1 MNPSSWN
8 GATYPEALPTASPE
22 FQVIG
27 APHPR
32 NRVPEQKAEESAT
45 PDEGASSPTES
56 GAHEPKGASASGAES
71 GRGPRGASGGQQ
83 GELAEVVGDLLGRLW
98 RRGRVE
104 VEKAAKRG
112 RERLTLRQLRTDLDR
127 MYQKLG
133 KEARHLLEGGE
144 LDHPGIRRGVE
155 RIRELE
161 ERIAEAEDQMRA
173 VGLDPADAGEG
184 TEAAGPTADVSS
196 AGDATPS
203 SEG

>member
-1 MNPSSWN
+1 V
-8 GATYPEALPTASPE
+8 ATVE
-22 FQVIG
+22 
-27 APHPR
+27 R
-32 NRVPEQKAEESAT
+32 R
-45 PDEGASSPTES
+45 
-56 GAHEPKGASASGAES
+56 
-71 GRGPRGASGGQQ
+71 
-83 GELAEVVGDLLGRLW
+83 ELAEVVGDLLGRLW

-112 RERLTLRQLRTDLDR
+112 RERLTLRQLRTDRDR

-184 TEAAGPTADVSS
+184 TDASGPTSDDPPSDDPPS
-196 AGDATPS
+196 GGATPS